1 MKHLFEVGV
10 LTRHAAT
17 VWVGQVAIMGFGL
30 ADTLI
35 AGRHS
40 DAALAALSVGSA
52 VYISVYVAL
61 LGLLQAQLPIWAEM
75 RGAGHHAELGV
86 SVRQGVYLMLFA
98 TVLGWCGLL
107 TAPALLAWTDV
118 PEAMRPMVGDYLD
131 VVAVG
136 LLPTLAFRLFS
147 TLNQALGKPKLVTWV
162 QAGALCLKV
171 PLSWWFAFGG
181 LGLPAGGAV
190 GCAWATVVVTT
201 GMVLLALFLVHTQA
215 LYQPFDLWRRLER
228 PDLARLREFAR
239 LGVPNSLTVLI
250 EVTSFTLMA
259 LFVARLGTQ
268 SAAAHQIA
276 SNLAA
281 MLYMLPLAAGIA
293 TSARVSYWRG
303 AAREDLARAALLTGM
318 ELTIGAA
325 LLTALA
331 CGLFH
336 RELANLYASTPETAA
351 AAATLILWVALYHL
365 PDAVQ
370 AMCMFVLRSYRVTIA
385 PLLIYTVLLWGLGLA
400 GGYVLAYHGFGPISA
415 MQSASAFWIA
425 STLALALTAVLFV
438 ALLWRATRSI
448 QSAAPHATPP

>member
-181 LGLPAGGAV
+181 LGLPAGGAADEVIKHAGLPIV
-190 GCAWATVVVTT
+190 GVVLERVQNGQHTLASLVLGDPPALHADADRGELETHARNRDHRRACAVGDHERRRDARIPEVVEAGPLDLIEELLRVDHRAVPDHVHLL
-201 GMVLLALFLVHTQA
+201 GIEDPGGNQVEGVLLVAHHDGVSRVGAAVVADDGVVLRGQEV
-215 LYQPFDLWRRLER
+215 D
-228 PDLARLREFAR
+228 DLAFALIPPLKADDGGVAHMR
-239 LGVPNSLTVLI
+239 WQRTFTAQPALSAGPWLGSGVCSWLV
-250 EVTSFTLMA
+250 
-259 LFVARLGTQ
+259 
-268 SAAAHQIA
+268 
-276 SNLAA
+276 
-281 MLYMLPLAAGIA
+281 Y
-293 TSARVSYWRG
+293 
-303 AAREDLARAALLTGM
+303 
-318 ELTIGAA
+318 
-325 LLTALA
+325 
-331 CGLFH
+331 
-336 RELANLYASTPETAA
+336 
-351 AAATLILWVALYHL
+351 
-365 PDAVQ
+365 
-370 AMCMFVLRSYRVTIA
+370 
-385 PLLIYTVLLWGLGLA
+385 
-400 GGYVLAYHGFGPISA
+400 
-415 MQSASAFWIA
+415 
-425 STLALALTAVLFV
+425 
-438 ALLWRATRSI
+438 
-448 QSAAPHATPP
+448 

>member
-1 MKHLFEVGV
+1 MKRLFEAGV

-17 VWVGQVAIMGFGL
+17 VWVGQLAIMGFGL

-40 DAALAALSVGSA
+40 DASLAALSVGSA

-75 RGAGHHAELGV
+75 RGAGQTSALGA
-86 SVRQGVYLMLFA
+86 SVRQGVWLMLLA
-98 TVLGWCGLL
+98 TLLGWFGLWL
-107 TAPALLAWTDV
+107 APTLLAWTDV
-118 PEAMRPMVGDYLD
+118 PANMRPMVGDYLE

-162 QAGALCLKV
+162 QAGALCLKL

-181 LGLPAGGAV
+181 FGVPAGGAV
-190 GCAWATVVVTT
+190 GCAWATVLVTIA
-201 GMVLLALFLVHTQA
+201 MVILALILLRTQP
-215 LYQPFDLWRRLER
+215 LYQPFGLWRRLER
-228 PDLARLREFAR
+228 PDGKQLREFAR
-239 LGVPNSLTVLI
+239 LGVPNSLAVLI

-268 SAAAHQIA
+268 AAAAHQIA

-293 TSARVSYWRG
+293 TSARVSFWRG
-303 AAREDLARAALLTGM
+303 ARDEGRARAALLTGM
-318 ELTIGAA
+318 QLTLAA
-325 LLTALA
+325 ASVTALA
-331 CGLFH
+331 VAVLH
-336 RELANLYASTPETAA
+336 RELAHLYASTPETAA
-351 AAATLILWVALYHL
+351 AAAVLILWVAAYHL

-370 AMCMFVLRSYRVTIA
+370 AMCMFVLRSYRITIA
-385 PLLIYTVLLWGLGLA
+385 PMVIYTVLLWGLGLV
-400 GGYVLAYHGFGPISA
+400 GGYVLAYRGVGSVPPLHSA
-415 MQSASAFWIA
+415 GAFWMA
-425 STLALALTAVLFV
+425 STVALALTAVLFV
-438 ALLWRATRSI
+438 LLLWHATRSI
-448 QSAAPHATPP
+448 QSAASPNAAP